1 MAITAGVVDQFHV
14 PPPNLLVKST
24 SSPVALS
31 NPYSGSGNVLTLD
44 SGIRAFGLHW
54 AVNSAPSEAG
64 TTGRSI
70 LIYLEPY
77 MSFSVHYV
85 LADFTDFIGETVLS
99 GAAEGFH
106 LFQTARAASVAYHI
120 LPGWTVHLDW
130 LIQP

>member
-1 MAITAGVVDQFHV
+1 MAITAGVVDHFFV

-31 NPYSGSGNVLTLD
+31 NPYSGSGNVLAVD
-44 SGIRAFGLHW
+44 SGIQAYGLHW

-77 MSFSVHYV
+77 MSFSVHYT
-85 LADFTDFIGETVLS
+85 LADASDFIGETVLS
-99 GAAEGFH
+99 GAAE
-106 LFQTARAASVAYHI
+106 
-120 LPGWTVHLDW
+120 
-130 LIQP
+130 